1 MIEDEPHVRQGLRLR
16 LDTEADLEV
25 VGTAGDAERGLE
37 LARELLPDLVLLDG
51 RLPGP
56 SGIGATAGLTDE
68 LPDIEIVVLSLF
80 DDAASRDAALAAG
93 AKRFVSK
100 HDGDAALLVALRA
113 PRSSTDGGIV
123 QTDATLVEETPV
135 PEG

>member
-1 MIEDEPHVRQGLRLR
+1 MIEDEPHVRHGLRLR

-25 VGTAGDAERGLE
+25 VGTAGDADHGLD

-51 RLPGP
+51 RLPGL
-56 SGIGATAGLTDE
+56 SGAGAAARLAAE
-68 LPDIEIVVLSLF
+68 LPDIEVVVLSLL

-100 HDGDAALLVALRA
+100 HDGDDALLAAVRA
-113 PRSSTDGGIV
+113 PRAVHD
-123 QTDATLVEETPV
+123 
-135 PEG
+135 